1 MVDPW
6 TLLAAAMCG
15 AICLRIVSYRRGDAR
30 YRPGVSLL
38 AYALAVGTG
47 CYALSVC
54 LAVFGRQPLPAIS
67 PFLLIVLGAVLML
80 VYRARGNV
88 ARIIQ
93 LDWTDRRAGRRV

>member
-6 TLLAAAMCG
+6 TLVAAAMCG
-15 AICLRIVSYRRGDAR
+15 AICLRIVSYQRGPAR

-38 AYALAVGTG
+38 AWGLAVGTG
-47 CYALSVC
+47 CYALSVS
-54 LAVFGRQPLPAIS
+54 LALIGGQALPRIS

-93 LDWTDRRAGRRV
+93 LDWSEGRSGARP

>member
-1 MVDPW
+1 MVEPW

-15 AICLRIVSYRRGDAR
+15 AICLRIVSYRRGVAR

-38 AYALAVGTG
+38 AYVLAVGTG

-54 LAVFGRQPLPAIS
+54 LAVFGRQALPAIS

-93 LDWTDRRAGRRV
+93 LDWSDRRAGRRV

>member
-6 TLLAAAMCG
+6 TLAAAAICG

-38 AYALAVGTG
+38 AYALAAGTG
-47 CYALSVC
+47 CYSLSVT
-54 LAVFGRQPLPAIS
+54 LAVVVGRAIPELS
-67 PFLLIVLGAVLML
+67 PFLLIVLGAVLLL

-93 LDWTDRRAGRRV
+93 LDWQDRRA

>member
-6 TLLAAAMCG
+6 TLAAAVMCG
-15 AICLRIVSYRRGDAR
+15 AICLRIVSYQRGPAR

-38 AYALAVGTG
+38 AWALAVGTG
-47 CYALSVC
+47 CYALSVS
-54 LAVFGRQPLPAIS
+54 LALIGGQALPAIS

-93 LDWTDRRAGRRV
+93 LDWPDRRAGRRV

>member
-15 AICLRIVSYRRGDAR
+15 AICLRIVSYQRGAAR

-38 AYALAVGTG
+38 AYGLAVGTG

-54 LAVFGRQPLPAIS
+54 LAVFGRQALPAIS
-67 PFLLIVLGAVLML
+67 PFLLIVLAAVLLL

-93 LDWTDRRAGRRV
+93 LDWQDRRSSARP

>member
-1 MVDPW
+1 
-6 TLLAAAMCG
+6 
-15 AICLRIVSYRRGDAR
+15 
-30 YRPGVSLL
+30 
-38 AYALAVGTG
+38 VGTG

-54 LAVFGRQPLPAIS
+54 LAVFGRQALPAIS